1 MAALEFLSP
10 TCWTSFSGTLTLKAK
25 LLGSSRA
32 KRLNQSDQEAES
44 EPESYFSS
52 LSPRLPASWET

>member
-1 MAALEFLSP
+1 MLDFFQFP
-10 TCWTSFSGTLTLKAK
+10 GKLTLKGQTAWNTM
-25 LLGSSRA
+25 A

-52 LSPRLPASWET
+52 LSPRLPAGWET